1 MKKCPTCDRTFD
13 DTMSFCLVDGSVLSA
28 PFDPGATESVPAS
41 RNTDPGQTRI
51 LYPAQNTAEATQ
63 PGQKDIA
70 PPSPPQTIASSVSTP
85 SSQRE
90 TALPVA
96 DEHSAVE
103 EAPSQSAMKTM
114 MAPAPELISKGILA
128 SSGQRPAASAS
139 TETHSS
145 AGKRVMFI
153 AGSVLVVIIV
163 GAIVW
168 LIRDKIRSAP
178 PSNAPSKQTNQAANR
193 PQVTSQPFTENVSGT
208 QIQMV
213 SVPGGTFLMGSPLS
227 EAGRDQD
234 EGPQNEVTV
243 QSFSIGKYEVT
254 QEQYKAVM
262 GTNPSSFIGDD
273 LPVDSVSWNDAVAF
287 CRKLSQMT
295 GREYR
300 LPTEAEWEYACRAKT
315 TGPFP
320 GNVDAV
326 TWYDAN
332 SGNRTHPVGQKE
344 PNGFGL
350 YDMNGNVWEWCQSKY
365 KPYPYR
371 ADDGREDLQSTDV
384 RVMRG
389 GSWRSPQKGCRS
401 AYRRRV
407 PPDDRTIGFR
417 IILPAR

>member
-1 MKKCPTCDRTFD
+1 MTGGEN
-13 DTMSFCLVDGSVLSA
+13 LASA
-28 PFDPGATESVPAS
+28 GERF
-41 RNTDPGQTRI
+41 
-51 LYPAQNTAEATQ
+51 
-63 PGQKDIA
+63 
-70 PPSPPQTIASSVSTP
+70 ASSDS
-85 SSQRE
+85 
-90 TALPVA
+90 
-96 DEHSAVE
+96 
-103 EAPSQSAMKTM
+103 
-114 MAPAPELISKGILA
+114 PES
-128 SSGQRPAASAS
+128 
-139 TETHSS
+139 HSS

-153 AGSVLVVIIV
+153 AGAVLVVIIV
-163 GAIVW
+163 GGIIW
-168 LIRDKIRSAP
+168 LIRDKTRSAP
-178 PSNAPSKQTNQAANR
+178 PSDAPSKQTNQTANR
-193 PQVTSQPFTENVSGT
+193 PQLINQLFTENVNGT
-208 QIQMV
+208 KIQMV
-213 SVPGGTFLMGSPLS
+213 PVPGGTFLMGSPLS

-262 GTNPSSFIGDD
+262 GTNPSSFKGDD
-273 LPVDSVSWNDAVAF
+273 LPVDSVSWNDALDF

-315 TGPFP
+315 TGTFP

-332 SGNRTHPVGQKE
+332 SGSRTHPVGQKE
-344 PNGFGL
+344 PNAFGL

-371 ADDGREDLQSTDV
+371 AEDGREDLQPTDV

-389 GSWRSPQKGCRS
+389 GSWRSPQNGCRS

-417 IILPAR
+417 IILVNR